1 MVYDEKLAGRV
12 RKLLARRKGFDEKKM
27 FGGLC
32 FMLKGKMV
40 CGVLKEDL
48 VLRVGPE
55 SYKKA
60 LSHRHVRPMDFTGR
74 PLKGFVFVGP
84 GGCRTEKP
92 LSSWIAGAV
101 EYAST
106 LPRNSKRPKKD
117 PKKSP

>member
-1 MVYDEKLAGRV
+1 MAYNEKLAGRV
-12 RKLLARRKGFDEKKM
+12 RKLLTRRQGFDEKKM

-32 FMLKGKMV
+32 FLLKGKMV

-55 SYKKA
+55 NYKKA
-60 LSHRHVRPMDFTGR
+60 LVHPYVRPMDFTGR

-84 GGCRTEKP
+84 GGCRTEKS
-92 LSSWIAGAV
+92 LSSWITGAV

-106 LPRNSKRPKKD
+106 LPKHSKRKGKRG
-117 PKKSP
+117 

>member
-1 MVYDEKLAGRV
+1 MAFDEKLAERV
-12 RKLLARRKGFDEKKM
+12 RKLLARRKGMAEKKM

-32 FMLKGKMV
+32 FMLQGKMV

-48 VLRVGPE
+48 VLRVGRE

-84 GGCRTEKP
+84 SGCRTEKS
-92 LSSWIAGAV
+92 LFNWITGAV
-101 EYAST
+101 EYTAS
-106 LPRNSKRPKKD
+106 LPANSKGKK
-117 PKKSP
+117 KGRRM